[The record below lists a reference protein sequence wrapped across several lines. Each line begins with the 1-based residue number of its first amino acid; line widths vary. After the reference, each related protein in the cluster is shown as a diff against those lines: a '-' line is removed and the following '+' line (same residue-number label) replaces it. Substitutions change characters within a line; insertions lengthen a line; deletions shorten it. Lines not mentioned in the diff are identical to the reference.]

1 MRHYEIVAL
10 VHPNQSDQLEE
21 IVGRYRKIV
30 EESGGSIHRYED
42 WGRRKLAY
50 PIQKLYKAGYF
61 LMNIECE
68 PTVKDEI
75 ENAFRYN
82 DSIIRSLV
90 IRKEKAV
97 TERSPILTK
106 LLKQE
111 AEDREAEERATA
123 ELERA
128 RKEESEAMAAEAA
141 KRSEET
147 VEDSSGSSDSAEST
161 EAVEVVEAVEL
172 VEAAAENTSSEGED
186 MSEDAETAEAAEV
199 ETSEED
205 SDSGEHGAQSEASE
219 GESNEEEKQK

>member
-21 IVGRYRKIV
+21 IVARYRKIV

-111 AEDREAEERATA
+111 EEDREAEERAAA

-128 RKEESEAMAAEAA
+128 RKEEAEAMAAEAA

-147 VEDSSGSSDSAEST
+147 VEDSSGSSDSTEST
-161 EAVEVVEAVEL
+161 EAIEA
-172 VEAAAENTSSEGED
+172 VEAAAESTSSEGED
-186 MSEDAETAEAAEV
+186 MSEDAETAEAADV

-205 SDSGEHGAQSEASE
+205 SDSGEHEAQSEASE

>member
-21 IVGRYRKIV
+21 IVARYRKIV

-111 AEDREAEERATA
+111 AEDRETEERATA

-141 KRSEET
+141 KRLEET
-147 VEDSSGSSDSAEST
+147 AEDSSGSSDSAEST
-161 EAVEVVEAVEL
+161 EAVEV

-186 MSEDAETAEAAEV
+186 MSEDAETAETAEV

-205 SDSGEHGAQSEASE
+205 SNSGEHGAQSEASE
-219 GESNEEEKQK
+219 GESNEEENQK

>member
-21 IVGRYRKIV
+21 IVARYRKIV
-30 EESGGSIHRYED
+30 EDSGGSIHRYED

-61 LMNIECE
+61 LINIECE

-90 IRKEKAV
+90 IRKDKAV
-97 TERSPILTK
+97 TERSPILVK

-111 AEDREAEERATA
+111 AEDRETEERAA
-123 ELERA
+123 NELERA
-128 RKEESEAMAAEAA
+128 RKEEVEAMVAEAA
-141 KRSEET
+141 KKSEET
-147 VEDSSGSSDSAEST
+147 VKDSSGSSDSTESP
-161 EAVEVVEAVEL
+161 EVVEVVETADKS
-172 VEAAAENTSSEGED
+172 TSSEGED
-186 MSEDAETAEAAEV
+186 TSGEAETAEAVEV
-199 ETSEED
+199 ETSEQD
-205 SDSGEHGAQSEASE
+205 SDSGEHEAQSEDSE
-219 GESNEEEKQK
+219 GESSEEEKQK

>member
-21 IVGRYRKIV
+21 IVARYRKIV

-97 TERSPILTK
+97 TEQSPILTK

-111 AEDREAEERATA
+111 AEDREAEERAAA

-128 RKEESEAMAAEAA
+128 RKEEVEAMAAEAA
-141 KRSEET
+141 KRSEKT
-147 VEDSSGSSDSAEST
+147 VEDSSSSSDSTEST
-161 EAVEVVEAVEL
+161 EAVEA
-172 VEAAAENTSSEGED
+172 VEAAAESTSSEGED

-205 SDSGEHGAQSEASE
+205 SDSGEHEAQSEASE

>member
-21 IVGRYRKIV
+21 IVARYRKIV
-30 EESGGSIHRYED
+30 EESGGTIHRYED

-90 IRKEKAV
+90 IRMDKAV
-97 TERSPILTK
+97 TEQSPILIK
-106 LLKQE
+106 LLRQE
-111 AEDREAEERATA
+111 AEDQEAEERAAT
-123 ELERA
+123 ELQRA
-128 RKEESEAMAAEAA
+128 RKEETEAMAAEAA
-141 KRSEET
+141 KKSKET
-147 VEDSSGSSDSAEST
+147 VEDSSGSRDSTESAEAG
-161 EAVEVVEAVEL
+161 EA
-172 VEAAAENTSSEGED
+172 VEAAAESTNSEGED
-186 MSEDAETAEAAEV
+186 TSEEAEAAKAAVV

-205 SDSGEHGAQSEASE
+205 SDSGEHEAQSEVSE

>member
-21 IVGRYRKIV
+21 IVARYRKIV

-111 AEDREAEERATA
+111 AEDREAEERAAA

-161 EAVEVVEAVEL
+161 EAVEV

>member
-21 IVGRYRKIV
+21 IVARYRKIV

-97 TERSPILTK
+97 TEQSPILTK

-111 AEDREAEERATA
+111 AEDREAEERAAA

-128 RKEESEAMAAEAA
+128 RKEEAEAMAAEAA

-147 VEDSSGSSDSAEST
+147 VEDSSGSSDSTEST
-161 EAVEVVEAVEL
+161 EAVEA
-172 VEAAAENTSSEGED
+172 VEAAAESTSSEGED
-186 MSEDAETAEAAEV
+186 MSEDAETAEAADV

-205 SDSGEHGAQSEASE
+205 SDSGEHEAQSEASE

>member
-21 IVGRYRKIV
+21 IVARYRKIV

-61 LMNIECE
+61 LMNVECE
-68 PTVKDEI
+68 PTIIDEI

-97 TERSPILTK
+97 TEQSPILTK

-111 AEDREAEERATA
+111 AEDREAEERAAA

-128 RKEESEAMAAEAA
+128 RKEEAEAMAAEAA
-141 KRSEET
+141 KISEET
-147 VEDSSGSSDSAEST
+147 VEDSSDSGNNTESAD
-161 EAVEVVEAVEL
+161 AVET
-172 VEAAAENTSSEGED
+172 VEAATESTCSEGEGT
-186 MSEDAETAEAAEV
+186 SEETETAEAAEV

-205 SDSGEHGAQSEASE
+205 SDSGEYEAQSEESE

>member
-21 IVGRYRKIV
+21 IVTRYRKIV

-111 AEDREAEERATA
+111 AEDREAEERAAA

-128 RKEESEAMAAEAA
+128 RKEEAEAMAAEAA

-147 VEDSSGSSDSAEST
+147 VEDSSGSSDSTEST
-161 EAVEVVEAVEL
+161 EAIEAVE
-172 VEAAAENTSSEGED
+172 VAAESTSSEGED
-186 MSEDAETAEAAEV
+186 MSKDAETAEAAEV

-205 SDSGEHGAQSEASE
+205 SDSGEHEAQSEASE

>member
-21 IVGRYRKIV
+21 IVARYRKIV

-90 IRKEKAV
+90 IRMDKAV
-97 TERSPILTK
+97 TEQSPILIK
-106 LLKQE
+106 LRKQE
-111 AEDREAEERATA
+111 AEDREAEERAAA

-128 RKEESEAMAAEAA
+128 RREESEAMAAEAA

-161 EAVEVVEAVEL
+161 EAVEVVEA
-172 VEAAAENTSSEGED
+172 AAENTSSEGED

-199 ETSEED
+199 KTSEED
-205 SDSGEHGAQSEASE
+205 SNSGEHGAQSEASE

>member
-21 IVGRYRKIV
+21 IVARYRKIV

-97 TERSPILTK
+97 TEQSPILTK

-111 AEDREAEERATA
+111 AEDREAEERAAA

-128 RKEESEAMAAEAA
+128 RKEEAEAMAAEAA

-147 VEDSSGSSDSAEST
+147 VEDSSGSSDSTEST
-161 EAVEVVEAVEL
+161 EAVEA
-172 VEAAAENTSSEGED
+172 VEAAAESTSSEGED

-205 SDSGEHGAQSEASE
+205 SDSGEHEAQSEASK

>member
-21 IVGRYRKIV
+21 IVTRYRKIV

-147 VEDSSGSSDSAEST
+147 VEDSSGSSDSTEST
-161 EAVEVVEAVEL
+161 EAVEA
-172 VEAAAENTSSEGED
+172 VEAAAESTSSEGEGT
-186 MSEDAETAEAAEV
+186 SEETETAEAAEV

-205 SDSGEHGAQSEASE
+205 SDSGEYEAQSEESE

>member
-21 IVGRYRKIV
+21 IVTRYRKIV

-147 VEDSSGSSDSAEST
+147 VEDSSGSSDSTEST
-161 EAVEVVEAVEL
+161 EAVEA
-172 VEAAAENTSSEGED
+172 VEAAAESTSSEGED
-186 MSEDAETAEAAEV
+186 MSKDAETAEAAEV

-205 SDSGEHGAQSEASE
+205 SDSGEHEAQSEASK

>member
-21 IVGRYRKIV
+21 IVARYRKIV
-30 EESGGSIHRYED
+30 EESGGTIHRYED

-90 IRKEKAV
+90 IRMDKAV
-97 TERSPILTK
+97 TERSPILIK

-111 AEDREAEERATA
+111 AEDRETEERAA
-123 ELERA
+123 GELERA
-128 RKEESEAMAAEAA
+128 RRAEAETMAAEAA
-141 KRSEET
+141 KESKGT
-147 VEDSSGSSDSAEST
+147 VEDSSGSSDSTGSADAA
-161 EAVEVVEAVEL
+161 EAVKAT
-172 VEAAAENTSSEGED
+172 ADSTSSKGEGT
-186 MSEDAETAEAAEV
+186 SEEAETAEAPEV
-199 ETSEED
+199 KTSEED
-205 SDSGEHGAQSEASE
+205 SDSGEHEAQSEESE

>member
-21 IVGRYRKIV
+21 IVARYRKIV

-111 AEDREAEERATA
+111 AEDREAEERAAA

-161 EAVEVVEAVEL
+161 EAVEVVEA
-172 VEAAAENTSSEGED
+172 AAENTISEGED

-205 SDSGEHGAQSEASE
+205 SDSGEHEAQSEASE

>member
-21 IVGRYRKIV
+21 IVARYRKIV

-82 DSIIRSLV
+82 DSIIRSIV
-90 IRKEKAV
+90 IRKDKAV
-97 TERSPILTK
+97 TEQSPILIK

-111 AEDREAEERATA
+111 AEDRETEERAAA

-128 RKEESEAMAAEAA
+128 RKEEAEAMSAEAA
-141 KRSEET
+141 KKSEET
-147 VEDSSGSSDSAEST
+147 VEDSSSSSDSTESP
-161 EAVEVVEAVEL
+161 
-172 VEAAAENTSSEGED
+172 EAAETVETAAKSTSSEDED
-186 MSEDAETAEAAEV
+186 TSEEAETAEAAEV

-205 SDSGEHGAQSEASE
+205 SDSGEHEAHSEETE

>member
-21 IVGRYRKIV
+21 IVARYRKIV

-97 TERSPILTK
+97 TEQSPILTK

-147 VEDSSGSSDSAEST
+147 VEDSSGSSDSTEST
-161 EAVEVVEAVEL
+161 EAVEA
-172 VEAAAENTSSEGED
+172 VEAAAESTSSEGED

-205 SDSGEHGAQSEASE
+205 SDSGEHEAQSEASK

>member
-21 IVGRYRKIV
+21 IVARYRKIV

-97 TERSPILTK
+97 TERSSILTK

-111 AEDREAEERATA
+111 AEDQEAEERATA

-161 EAVEVVEAVEL
+161 EAVEVVEA
-172 VEAAAENTSSEGED
+172 AAENTSSEGED

-199 ETSEED
+199 KTSEED
-205 SDSGEHGAQSEASE
+205 SNSGEHGAQSEASE

>member
-21 IVGRYRKIV
+21 IVARYRKIV

-97 TERSPILTK
+97 TEQSPILTK

-111 AEDREAEERATA
+111 TEDREAEERAAA

-128 RKEESEAMAAEAA
+128 RKEEAEAMAAEAE
-141 KRSEET
+141 KRSEKT
-147 VEDSSGSSDSAEST
+147 VENSSGSSDSTEST
-161 EAVEVVEAVEL
+161 EAIEAVE
-172 VEAAAENTSSEGED
+172 VAAESTSSEGED
-186 MSEDAETAEAAEV
+186 MSKDAETAEAAEV

-205 SDSGEHGAQSEASE
+205 SDSGEHEAQSEASE

>member
-21 IVGRYRKIV
+21 IVARYRKIV

-111 AEDREAEERATA
+111 EEDREAEERATA

-147 VEDSSGSSDSAEST
+147 VEDSSGSSDSTEST
-161 EAVEVVEAVEL
+161 EAIEA
-172 VEAAAENTSSEGED
+172 VEAAAESTSSEGED

-205 SDSGEHGAQSEASE
+205 SDSGEHEAQSEASK

>member
-21 IVGRYRKIV
+21 IVARYRKIV

-147 VEDSSGSSDSAEST
+147 VEDSTGSSDSTEST
-161 EAVEVVEAVEL
+161 EAVEA
-172 VEAAAENTSSEGED
+172 VEAAAESTSSEGED

-205 SDSGEHGAQSEASE
+205 SDSGEHEAQSEASK

>member
-21 IVGRYRKIV
+21 IVARYRKIV
-30 EESGGSIHRYED
+30 EESGGTIHRYED

-90 IRKEKAV
+90 IRMDKAV
-97 TERSPILTK
+97 TEQSPILIK
-106 LLKQE
+106 LLRQE
-111 AEDREAEERATA
+111 AEDREAEERAAT
-123 ELERA
+123 ELQRA
-128 RKEESEAMAAEAA
+128 KKEETEAMAAEAA
-141 KRSEET
+141 KKSKET
-147 VEDSSGSSDSAEST
+147 VEDSSGSRDSTESAEAA
-161 EAVEVVEAVEL
+161 EA
-172 VEAAAENTSSEGED
+172 VEAAAESTNSEGED
-186 MSEDAETAEAAEV
+186 TSEEAETAKAAVV

-205 SDSGEHGAQSEASE
+205 SDSGEHEAQSEVSE

>member
-10 VHPNQSDQLEE
+10 VHPNQSDQLDE
-21 IVGRYRKIV
+21 IVARYRKIV

-97 TERSPILTK
+97 TEQSPILTK

-111 AEDREAEERATA
+111 AEDQEAEERAAA

-128 RKEESEAMAAEAA
+128 RKEEAEAMAAEAA
-141 KRSEET
+141 KRSEKT
-147 VEDSSGSSDSAEST
+147 VEDSSGSSESTEST
-161 EAVEVVEAVEL
+161 EAVEA
-172 VEAAAENTSSEGED
+172 VEAAAESTSSEGED

-205 SDSGEHGAQSEASE
+205 SDSGEHEAQSEASE

>member
-21 IVGRYRKIV
+21 IVTRYRKIV

-147 VEDSSGSSDSAEST
+147 VEDSSGSSDSTEST
-161 EAVEVVEAVEL
+161 EAVEA
-172 VEAAAENTSSEGED
+172 VEAAAESTSSEGED

-205 SDSGEHGAQSEASE
+205 SDSGEHEAQSEASK

>member
-21 IVGRYRKIV
+21 IVTRYRKIV

-111 AEDREAEERATA
+111 AEDREAEERAAA

-161 EAVEVVEAVEL
+161 EAVEA
-172 VEAAAENTSSEGED
+172 VEAAAESTSSEGED

>member
-21 IVGRYRKIV
+21 IVARYRKIV
-30 EESGGSIHRYED
+30 EESGGTIHRYED

-50 PIQKLYKAGYF
+50 PIQNLYKAGYF

-90 IRKEKAV
+90 IRMDKAV
-97 TERSPILTK
+97 TERSPIQVK

-111 AEDREAEERATA
+111 AEDRETEERAAA

-128 RKEESEAMAAEAA
+128 RREEAETMAAEAA
-141 KRSEET
+141 KKSEET
-147 VEDSSGSSDSAEST
+147 VEDSSGSSDSTESAEAA
-161 EAVEVVEAVEL
+161 EAVE
-172 VEAAAENTSSEGED
+172 AASESTSSEGED
-186 MSEDAETAEAAEV
+186 TSEEAETAEAAEV

-205 SDSGEHGAQSEASE
+205 SDSGEHEAQSEESE

>member
-21 IVGRYRKIV
+21 IVTRYRKIV

-111 AEDREAEERATA
+111 EEDREAEERATA

-147 VEDSSGSSDSAEST
+147 VEDSSGSSDSTEST
-161 EAVEVVEAVEL
+161 EAVEA
-172 VEAAAENTSSEGED
+172 VEAAAESTSSEGED

-205 SDSGEHGAQSEASE
+205 SDSGEHEAQSEASK

>member
-21 IVGRYRKIV
+21 IVARYRKIV
-30 EESGGSIHRYED
+30 EESGGTIHRYED

-90 IRKEKAV
+90 IRMDKAV
-97 TERSPILTK
+97 TERSPILIK

-111 AEDREAEERATA
+111 AEDRETEERAA
-123 ELERA
+123 GELERA
-128 RKEESEAMAAEAA
+128 RRAETETMAAEAA
-141 KRSEET
+141 KESKGT
-147 VEDSSGSSDSAEST
+147 VEDSSGSSDSTGSADAA
-161 EAVEVVEAVEL
+161 EAVKAT
-172 VEAAAENTSSEGED
+172 ADSTSSKGEGT
-186 MSEDAETAEAAEV
+186 SEEAETAEAPEV
-199 ETSEED
+199 KTSEED
-205 SDSGEHGAQSEASE
+205 SDSGEREAQSEESE

>member
-21 IVGRYRKIV
+21 IVTRYRKIV

-111 AEDREAEERATA
+111 AEDREAEERAAA

-128 RKEESEAMAAEAA
+128 RKEEAEAMAAEAA

-147 VEDSSGSSDSAEST
+147 VEDSSGSSDSTEST
-161 EAVEVVEAVEL
+161 EAVEA
-172 VEAAAENTSSEGED
+172 VEAAAESTSSEGED
-186 MSEDAETAEAAEV
+186 MSKDAETAEAAEV

-205 SDSGEHGAQSEASE
+205 SDSGEHEAQSEASK

>member
-21 IVGRYRKIV
+21 IVARYRKIV

-82 DSIIRSLV
+82 DSIIRSIV
-90 IRKEKAV
+90 IRKDKAV
-97 TERSPILTK
+97 TEQSPILIK

-111 AEDREAEERATA
+111 AEDRETEERAAA

-128 RKEESEAMAAEAA
+128 RKEEAEAMAAEAA
-141 KRSEET
+141 KRSEKT
-147 VEDSSGSSDSAEST
+147 VEDSSGSSDSTESP
-161 EAVEVVEAVEL
+161 
-172 VEAAAENTSSEGED
+172 EAAKTVETAAKSTSSEDED
-186 MSEDAETAEAAEV
+186 TSEEAETAEAAEV

-205 SDSGEHGAQSEASE
+205 SDSGEHEAHSEETE

>member
-21 IVGRYRKIV
+21 IVARYRKIV

-82 DSIIRSLV
+82 DSIIRSIV
-90 IRKEKAV
+90 IRKDKAV
-97 TERSPILTK
+97 TEQSPILIK

-111 AEDREAEERATA
+111 AEDRETEERAAA

-128 RKEESEAMAAEAA
+128 RKEEAEAMSAEAA
-141 KRSEET
+141 KKSEET
-147 VEDSSGSSDSAEST
+147 VEDSSSSSDSTESP
-161 EAVEVVEAVEL
+161 
-172 VEAAAENTSSEGED
+172 EAAETVETMAKSTSSEDED
-186 MSEDAETAEAAEV
+186 TSEEAETAEAAEV

-205 SDSGEHGAQSEASE
+205 SGSGEHEAHSEETE
-219 GESNEEEKQK
+219 GESNEEEKEK

>member
-21 IVGRYRKIV
+21 IVTRYRKIV

-111 AEDREAEERATA
+111 AEDREAEERAAA

-161 EAVEVVEAVEL
+161 EAVEV